1 MSDPQLN
8 KQRQILV
15 VGCALG
21 AAASVTMLWFTVS
34 CLLYALAA
42 LVLGVGSFLAR
53 HAARGFDIAWKAALP
68 TIVIELL
75 GGLLTQYDLVLL
87 TTLMTAILFYFIMTC
102 SVSGLAEVLHI
113 RGSGP
118 RRPPRAAMLFEHAAG
133 VYALA
138 RLLTDFLPALNLI
151 TDLIAMIAMTVG
163 FVMVLRFFATA
174 RPGNG

>member
-42 LVLGVGSFLAR
+42 LVLGAGSFLAR
-53 HAARGFDIAWKAALP
+53 HAARGFDIAWKAAIP

-87 TTLMTAILFYFIMTC
+87 TTLMTAILFYFIMTY

-118 RRPPRAAMLFEHAAG
+118 RRPPRPAMLFEYAAG

-151 TDLIAMIAMTVG
+151 TSLIAMIAMTVG

>member
-53 HAARGFDIAWKAALP
+53 PAARGFDIAWKAAIP

-87 TTLMTAILFYFIMTC
+87 TTLMTAILFYFIMTY

-118 RRPPRAAMLFEHAAG
+118 RRPPRAAMLFEYAAG

>member
-8 KQRQILV
+8 KQRQNLV

-21 AAASVTMLWFTVS
+21 AAASVTMLWFAVS

-42 LVLGVGSFLAR
+42 LVMGVGSFLAR
-53 HAARGFDIAWKAALP
+53 HAARGFDIAWKAAIP

-75 GGLLTQYDLVLL
+75 GGLVTQYALVLL
-87 TTLMTAILFYFIMTC
+87 TTLMTAILFYFIMTY
-102 SVSGLAEVLHI
+102 SVSCLAEVLHI
-113 RGSGP
+113 RGPGP
-118 RRPPRAAMLFEHAAG
+118 RRPPRAAMLFGYAAG

-163 FVMVLRFFATA
+163 FVRVLRFFATA

>member
-53 HAARGFDIAWKAALP
+53 HAARGFDIAWKAAIP

-87 TTLMTAILFYFIMTC
+87 TTLMTAILFYFIMTY

-118 RRPPRAAMLFEHAAG
+118 RRPPRAAMLFEYAAG

-151 TDLIAMIAMTVG
+151 TDLIAMMNIGSLSVN
-163 FVMVLRFFATA
+163 LIQ
-174 RPGNG
+174 

>member
-53 HAARGFDIAWKAALP
+53 HAARGFDIAWKAAIP

-75 GGLLTQYDLVLL
+75 GGLLAQYDLVLL
-87 TTLMTAILFYFIMTC
+87 TTLMTAILF
-102 SVSGLAEVLHI
+102 
-113 RGSGP
+113 
-118 RRPPRAAMLFEHAAG
+118 
-133 VYALA
+133 
-138 RLLTDFLPALNLI
+138 
-151 TDLIAMIAMTVG
+151 
-163 FVMVLRFFATA
+163 
-174 RPGNG
+174 